1 MKHSLTLPALAAT
14 LALALAGC
22 AQTGQQARTGNELA
36 APVTVTTT
44 GQAEPMQAGDQ
55 RIERI
60 HHSDAGGAVDELRVG
75 GETRSL
81 VVTPSRAGAYEIKPT
96 TPTPSTS
103 SGQRV
108 WNLLKF

>member
-1 MKHSLTLPALAAT
+1 MKHSLTLSALAAT

-22 AQTGQQARTGNELA
+22 AQTGQQTRAGNELA
-36 APVTVTTT
+36 APVTVTST

-60 HHSDAGGAVDELRVG
+60 HPSDAGGAVDELRVG

-81 VVTPSRAGAYEIKPT
+81 VVTPSRAG
-96 TPTPSTS
+96 STAAIAS
-103 SGQRV
+103 TATAATAKAPR
-108 WNLLKF
+108 